1 MEEAK
6 IQAPK
11 LEPVE
16 HKTPFGPIL
25 GAEEVPIKK
34 PKKK

>member
-1 MEEAK
+1 MKNEEVK
-6 IQAPK
+6 P

-25 GAEEVPIKK
+25 GAEELPIKK